1 MSETTPLDITS
12 LVGQLRIL
20 IEPRTI
26 KIRAQDGT
34 AADAIVTYGREG
46 ADIKLVDPLIDPLR
60 EKPKARKGTAQ
71 LHVLESFIAHA
82 NRFKSDN
89 SALFADPNMSAPKLT
104 SVLDY
109 HPEGPDFEGE
119 KGPDARHCRHRGV
132 YAFPLSEEYQA
143 WLKLNGSKMGQQ
155 DFAEFLED
163 RINDVIL
170 PPSILEGHT
179 QGDTIPADKLGGEL
193 GEATQDEQLA
203 AMVARLGGSI
213 ATPQK
218 LLELSRGLM
227 VYAQESVRNAT
238 NLSSGE
244 VNLQF
249 TTQHTDA
256 DGTPITIPNL
266 FLIAIPIF
274 EGGDLWRL
282 IVRLRYRR
290 AGGSISWHYEIYRLR
305 ESFREAFNEACA
317 TAREETDLPLF
328 YGSDE
333 RAQQRA

>member
-1 MSETTPLDITS
+1 MSDVNGKINITD
-12 LVGQLRIL
+12 LVEQLRAL
-20 IEPRTI
+20 TEPRTVTI
-26 KIRAQDGT
+26 EARDGT
-34 AADAIVTYGREG
+34 TAQALVTYGRDG
-46 ADIKLVDPLIDPLR
+46 PKLTLSDPLIDPLR
-60 EKPKARKGTAQ
+60 ETPRERGGTAK

-82 NRFKSDN
+82 NRFKSEN
-89 SALFADPNMSAPKLT
+89 SALFADSNISAPKLT

-109 HPEGPDFEGE
+109 HPEGPESGKALE
-119 KGPDARHCRHRGV
+119 ANARHCHHRGV

-143 WLKLNGSKMGQQ
+143 WLKLNGAKLSQQ

-170 PPSILEGHT
+170 PPSILADHT
-179 QGDTIPADKLGGEL
+179 QGDTIPADKLGGDS
-193 GEATQDEQLA
+193 GQPTQDEQLA
-203 AMVARLGGSI
+203 AMVNRLGGSI

-218 LLELSRGLM
+218 LLELSRGLQ

-244 VNLQF
+244 VSLQF
-249 TTQHTDA
+249 TTEHTDA
-256 DGTPITIPNL
+256 DGKAITIPNL

-290 AGGSISWHYEIYRLR
+290 ASSAIVWHYEIYRLR
-305 ESFREAFNEACA
+305 ESFREAFKEACV

-333 RAQQRA
+333 RARQA